1 MGAVVVIA
9 GCILALVVIRL
20 RIMYSATYIH
30 VVHFRT
36 KLIKMAEQDPYWY
49 GVYDKLPSLEKH
61 VAYSIFRNMKSLL
74 DTEAQ
79 EKYIIGILP
88 QHEIKRSRKKAAPMQ
103 FEI

>member
-74 DTEAQ
+74 DEEAQ
-79 EKYIIGILP
+79 ERYIIARLP
-88 QHEIKRSRKKAAPMQ
+88 QHAVKRSTRKTAPLMY
-103 FEI
+103 EV

>member
-1 MGAVVVIA
+1 M
-9 GCILALVVIRL
+9 CSSDLILALVVIRL
-20 RIMYSATYIH
+20 RIMYSAIYIH

-74 DTEAQ
+74 DEEAQ
-79 EKYIIGILP
+79 ERYIIARLP
-88 QHEIKRSRKKAAPMQ
+88 QHAVKRSTRKTAPLMY
-103 FEI
+103 EV